1 MFYFIFG
8 FCVKKNLTGQDLRKS
23 RRKMRQSLAGHYEE
37 QGVLDNLYDFG
48 ARRRRSSAVVVGITG
63 DNSDNDF

>member
-8 FCVKKNLTGQDLRKS
+8 FCVKKNFAGQGLRKS
-23 RRKMRQSLAGHYEE
+23 RRIMRQSLAGHYEE

-48 ARRRRSSAVVVGITG
+48 IGRGRGSAFVVGTSG
-63 DNSDNDF
+63 DDSDRGS